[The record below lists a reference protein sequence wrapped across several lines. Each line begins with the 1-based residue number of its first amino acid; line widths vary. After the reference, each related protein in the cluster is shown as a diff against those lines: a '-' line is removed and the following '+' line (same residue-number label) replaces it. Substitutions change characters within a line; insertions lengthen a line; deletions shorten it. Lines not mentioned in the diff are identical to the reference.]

1 MPHERLGE
9 GVCAY
14 IIPMPDSAVD
24 IGQIIALAGEAG
36 LAKQKLPQHIELV
49 DDLPRTVS
57 GKVKKDILRKRIKA
71 QMSAS

>member
-1 MPHERLGE
+1 
-9 GVCAY
+9 
-14 IIPMPDSAVD
+14 MPDSPVD
-24 IGQIIALAGEAG
+24 IGQIIALAGAAG

-49 DDLPRTVS
+49 DDLPRTAS